1 VTAKNEELT
10 PSTFSHSSHFA
21 GTAAIRGVT
30 RKVRIKPIIMSGL
43 GLNLPN
49 FISLARLLLVPLEIW
64 LILVGSYGLAFWI
77 LVVAGISDALD
88 GFIAKR
94 FDRRTR
100 LGALLDPVA
109 DKAMLISVYIT
120 LGVAH
125 QLWTLLVILV
135 VFRDVLIIGGF
146 LLMQLF
152 ALAKHYDP
160 LYISKLNT
168 AVQIILV
175 GFVLARLSLGAAP
188 GWADV
193 ILSLIVG
200 ATTIAS
206 GLSYLV
212 RWARI
217 LGRSEQIL

>member
-1 VTAKNEELT
+1 MTVKE
-10 PSTFSHSSHFA
+10 
-21 GTAAIRGVT
+21 
-30 RKVRIKPIIMSGL
+30 L

-49 FISLARLLLVPLEIW
+49 LISLARLLLVPLEIW
-64 LILVGSYGLAFWI
+64 LILVGRYGLAFWI
-77 LVVAGISDALD
+77 LVAAGISDALD

-109 DKAMLISVYIT
+109 DKAMLIGIYVT

-125 QLWTLLVILV
+125 QLWASLVILV
-135 VFRDVLIIGGF
+135 VLRDVMIVGGF
-146 LLMQLF
+146 LLIQVF
-152 ALAKHYDP
+152 AVPK

-168 AVQIILV
+168 GVQIILV
-175 GFVLARLSLGAAP
+175 GFVLARLGLGASA
-188 GWADV
+188 GWPDLV
-193 ILSLIVG
+193 LSLVVA
-200 ATTIAS
+200 ATTIVS

-217 LGRSEQIL
+217 LARPEQAL